1 MLHKSFVANL
11 GKLGQ
16 NILCTPKKWP
26 VSTPVHTLSFND
38 YRKVIIQGLSNCKRA
53 GDTQNVN

>member
-1 MLHKSFVANL
+1 VANL